1 VNGFAFVL
9 CLAVVALG
17 LLIAYAKR
25 RAREQDEAEGAAEQV
40 QSGQSWPLDPT
51 LRDARAVRKTF
62 DDLPYRG
69 GRGWA
74 RK

>member
-1 VNGFAFVL
+1 VNGLAFVV

-25 RAREQDEAEGAAEQV
+25 RDQEQQDAADDAEQV
-40 QSGQSWPLDPT
+40 RDGQQSWPLDPT
-51 LRDARAVRKTF
+51 LRHAREVRKTF

-69 GRGWA
+69 GRGW
-74 RK
+74 K